1 VTGLELYSNRL
12 RGTIPSSFGALTAL
26 TTLLLLNNTLDD
38 GAMPCA
44 SFLNQSFTDL
54 VAERDKAKC
63 SCCTRCG
70 LTGGFNGKESYDK
83 YDQ

>member
-1 VTGLELYSNRL
+1 LDVYSNRL

-44 SFLNQSFTDL
+44 SFLNHSFTEL
-54 VAERDKAKC
+54 VAERNKANC

-70 LTGGFNGKESYDK
+70 PTGGFNGKESYDEC
-83 YDQ
+83 DQ